1 MSGKTP
7 WWALVAGA
15 FMFMLL
21 ASSLLQAVRDLFTY
35 AVILVLI
42 VAIARLV
49 YVIRHERAVA
59 ERRAA
64 RARLERRGPRRQGAM
79 LLGGLDAATYPSA
92 REPRRRE
99 WRTQS

>member
-1 MSGKTP
+1 MTGKTP

-35 AVILVLI
+35 AVIGVLI

-59 ERRAA
+59 EKRHARERAQ
-64 RARLERRGPRRQGAM
+64 RRGPRRQGAM
-79 LLGGLDAATYPSA
+79 ALSGLDAGPASGQ
-92 REPRRRE
+92 PRYSDRRT
-99 WRTQS
+99 RY

>member
-7 WWALVAGA
+7 WWAIVAGL
-15 FMFMLL
+15 FMFVLL

-35 AVILVLI
+35 AVVLLLLVA
-42 VAIARLV
+42 VARLV

-59 ERRAA
+59 EKKQA
-64 RARLERRGPRRQGAM
+64 RARLERRQQRGPRRQGAM
-79 LLGGLDAATYPSA
+79 LLGAMEFPAP
-92 REPRRRE
+92 RESRRRD